1 MLVAAI
7 ATAGLVAAGCSE
19 QSAAVRVGDTTVSQ
33 PDFEDE
39 LDAFASSSAFVPD
52 PESVKGELSG
62 SYSQDFVAAVLG
74 QRIEFILVEQL
85 FDERGLEVSADDR
98 SSVTDGLQGA
108 LDDMPADVRDS
119 LIEDLSR
126 RTRLQAE
133 LGQEEYG
140 RALTEAADSTDIEV
154 SSHYGSWDPDQRTLE
169 PPEGPAG
176 GTESRSWR
184 HAHKR
189 GVMATPAPALRPRI
203 VVCGLG
209 PAGPDLVTVATH
221 DAVARIPHRFLR
233 TARHPSASVVG
244 EAPTFD
250 RLYDEAESIEAVYV
264 GIADALV
271 AAAAE
276 HAEVLYA
283 VPGSPAV
290 AERSVELLLADDRVA
305 VDVLPALSFVD
316 LAWVRLGIDPLE
328 HGVRLV
334 DGHRFDVEAAGERG
348 PLLVAQCDDRNVL
361 SDVKLALGEAASD
374 EVAVTVLQRLG
385 LPDEHIVELP
395 WHELDRVVR
404 PDHLTSLYVPRL
416 ATPLASDMAALAEVV
431 RRLRA
436 ECPWDRQQTHH
447 SLRHHLLEEAYEVLE
462 ALDHLDVEAG
472 EGFDALEE
480 ELGDLLFQVFLHA
493 TLATE
498 EGRFT
503 LADVVRG
510 ISDKL
515 IGRHPHVFG
524 DVTVDSA
531 DEVAE
536 RWERLKKAEKGRS
549 SVMDGIPATL
559 PALAYALKV
568 QRKAAS
574 QGVDWRT
581 LLEGDEALGDTGRRL
596 LDLVDDARTAGDDP
610 ETELRI
616 AAEHVR
622 DRFRR
627 SERK

>member
-1 MLVAAI
+1 M
-7 ATAGLVAAGCSE
+7 T
-19 QSAAVRVGDTTVSQ
+19 
-33 PDFEDE
+33 
-39 LDAFASSSAFVPD
+39 
-52 PESVKGELSG
+52 
-62 SYSQDFVAAVLG
+62 
-74 QRIEFILVEQL
+74 
-85 FDERGLEVSADDR
+85 
-98 SSVTDGLQGA
+98 
-108 LDDMPADVRDS
+108 
-119 LIEDLSR
+119 
-126 RTRLQAE
+126 
-133 LGQEEYG
+133 
-140 RALTEAADSTDIEV
+140 
-154 SSHYGSWDPDQRTLE
+154 
-169 PPEGPAG
+169 
-176 GTESRSWR
+176 
-184 HAHKR
+184 
-189 GVMATPAPALRPRI
+189 ATPGPALRPRI
-203 VVCGLG
+203 VACGLG
-209 PAGPDLVTVATH
+209 PAGPELVTVATH
-221 DAVARIPHRFLR
+221 DAIARIPHRFLR
-233 TARHPSASVVG
+233 TVRHPSAGVVG
-244 EAPTFD
+244 EVPTFD
-250 RLYDEAESIEAVYV
+250 HLYDQAESIGAVYTH
-264 GIADALV
+264 IAEALV

-276 HAEVLYA
+276 HGEVLYA

-290 AERSVELLLADDRVA
+290 AERTVELLLADERVA

-316 LAWVRLGIDPLE
+316 LAWLRLGIDPVE
-328 HGVRLV
+328 RGVRLV
-334 DGHRFDVEAAGERG
+334 DGHRFETEAAGERG
-348 PLLVAQCDDRNVL
+348 PLLVAQCDDRHVL
-361 SDVKLALGEAASD
+361 SDVKLVLGEGGDEGGD

-385 LPDEHIVELP
+385 LPDERIVELP

-416 ATPLASDMAALAEVV
+416 ATPLASETAAFAEVV

-493 TLATE
+493 ALATE

-503 LADVVRG
+503 LADVVRRV
-510 ISDKL
+510 SDKL

-524 DVTVDSA
+524 DVTVASA

-549 SVMDGIPATL
+549 SVMDGIPVTL

-581 LLEGDEALGDTGRRL
+581 LLEGDDTPGELGRRL
-596 LDLVDDARTAGDDP
+596 LELVDDARTAGDDP
-610 ETELRI
+610 ETELRV
-616 AAEHVR
+616 AAEVVR